1 MNGSRRPRRSACRWL
16 IVAAVACAAPGATT
30 RDPMPAPLDLA
41 AGWNRIDGGPG
52 TDCAF
57 DTPFYFFAR
66 PGAPDSLLVYLEG
79 GGACWSAET
88 CDPEGRPTFRTESDT
103 TLQASRAAGIFD
115 PDNSE
120 NPDRG
125 FMTVFV
131 PYCTGDVHLG
141 DRSVTYTAPARDG
154 HAAHTFTVHYNGAAN
169 VARALEW
176 TYAHVTTPRVVL
188 VAGSSGGAIPSPF
201 YAVQIARHYPAARVV
216 QLGDAG
222 GGYRSSA
229 VPRVSAEPGIIDVVQ
244 RLPGFTHIDTANFT
258 FEKLYED
265 AARAVPRIVL
275 SQYNAAEDSTQI
287 GFLRLLGVRHPDLPR
302 LLGENLDEIRTA
314 DPGFRS
320 YTAPGH
326 VHTIL
331 SRPQLYTLTVDG
343 VRFRDWLADLV
354 AGHPVQDVG
363 DSLLDRSGR

>member
-1 MNGSRRPRRSACRWL
+1 MNGSRRPRRSAWRWL
-16 IVAAVACAAPGATT
+16 IVAAVACAAPGTT
-30 RDPMPAPLDLA
+30 AREPMPAPLDLA
-41 AGWNRIDGGPG
+41 PGWNRIDGGPG

-57 DTPFYFFAR
+57 DTPYYFFAR
-66 PGAPDSLLVYLEG
+66 PGAPDSLLLYFEG
-79 GGACWSAET
+79 GGACWNANT
-88 CDPEGRPTFRTESDT
+88 CDPEGRPTFRTASDT
-103 TLQASRAAGIFD
+103 ALPAARERGIFD
-115 PDNSE
+115 PDNPG
-120 NPDRG
+120 NPVRG
-125 FMTVFV
+125 FTTVFV
-131 PYCTGDVHLG
+131 PYCTGDLHLG

-169 VARALEW
+169 AARALEW
-176 TYAHVTTPRVVL
+176 MYAHVTRPRVVF
-188 VAGSSGGAIPSPF
+188 VTGSSGGAIPSPF
-201 YAVQIARHYPAARVV
+201 YAVQVARHYPAARVV

-229 VPRVSAEPGIIDVVQ
+229 VSRVSVGAGVIDVVR
-244 RLPGFTHIDTANFT
+244 RLPGFTNIDSANFT

-265 AARAVPRIVL
+265 AARAAPRIQFA
-275 SQYNAAEDSTQI
+275 QYNAREDSTQI
-287 GFLRLLGVRHPDLPR
+287 GYLRLLGVRRPDLPR
-302 LLGENLDEIRTA
+302 LLGENLDEIRAA

-343 VRFRDWLADLV
+343 VPFRDWLADLV
-354 AGHPVQDVG
+354 AGHPVHDVG